1 MIIVHIQLS
10 STFSVQQQQQQT
22 AATTVNYTMNT
33 RSSSTRRKQDAPTGS
48 PPATTMEIIQRA
60 HDRSQVRRSAR
71 NKSNSDQSN
80 TSVTVVAQDDHSWA
94 IIGRKTRKAPS
105 PSNSQVSEFMIIVN
119 SQLMV
124 KRISYRL
131 TIIILLFDPNDYH
144 QSTIIVDFRHH
155 KRRVLLPVRR
165 RRRTHHHNH
174 IIPNHHRLLLK
185 ELLPKCRQQLLPK
198 YLELCIGVRDGFPLY
213 MGIRI
218 WKQLLLVKITYAN
231 RSAMLTK
238 DSRIKI
244 HHGF

>member
-33 RSSSTRRKQDAPTGS
+33 RSSSTRCKQDAPTGS

-80 TSVTVVAQDDHSWA
+80 TSVTVVAQDDHSWT

-165 RRRTHHHNH
+165 RRRRTHHHNH
-174 IIPNHHRLLLK
+174 LFLK
-185 ELLPKCRQQLLPK
+185 HQQLLPN
-198 YLELCIGVRDGFPLY
+198 
-213 MGIRI
+213 
-218 WKQLLLVKITYAN
+218 LLLLLKMISVGQFLARQQRLLPLPIP
-231 RSAMLTK
+231 R
-238 DSRIKI
+238 
-244 HHGF
+244 